1 MVATCLFR
9 TPIKG
14 GTLYSLDPFIHYM
27 SSITTYSRECFLC
40 SGDARLIDGE
50 ITRGAELRGKAQPS
64 LSQGPGALSGLG
76 LAAENL
82 WAHRSIYTE
91 L

>member
-1 MVATCLFR
+1 
-9 TPIKG
+9 
-14 GTLYSLDPFIHYM
+14 M

-40 SGDARLIDGE
+40 SGDDGE
-50 ITRGAELRGKAQPS
+50 ITRGAELRGKAQSS

-76 LAAENL
+76 FAAENL